1 VLENVS
7 LKSEAFVENL
17 IIFILR
23 PKCNSNPLFTLT
35 DPDMQSNIE
44 KTLHTGHASYKV
56 SLAVGFV
63 DIWEAATLS
72 IKREGYSIKC
82 ISDLTI
88 AEKFSASTTVTIPF
102 GQPAELVIIGS
113 DGSEHSLR
121 ADNGSPDLIGS
132 RDEIVLTLRLF
143 IKRALQRKK
152 GKKRVF
158 LFNK

>member
-1 VLENVS
+1 
-7 LKSEAFVENL
+7 
-17 IIFILR
+17 
-23 PKCNSNPLFTLT
+23 
-35 DPDMQSNIE
+35 MQSNIE

-143 IKRALQRKK
+143 IKRVMFFKALNSFYHFRCSCHKSR
-152 GKKRVF
+152 GN
-158 LFNK
+158 L

>member
-1 VLENVS
+1 M
-7 LKSEAFVENL
+7 F
-17 IIFILR
+17 
-23 PKCNSNPLFTLT
+23 
-35 DPDMQSNIE
+35 
-44 KTLHTGHASYKV
+44 
-56 SLAVGFV
+56 SLAFLGLILHMHGQVGFV

>member
-1 VLENVS
+1 MIIAMR
-7 LKSEAFVENL
+7 KIACL
-17 IIFILR
+17 IPFYIFTV
-23 PKCNSNPLFTLT
+23 PE
-35 DPDMQSNIE
+35 MQINIE

-56 SLAVGFV
+56 SHATGFL

-82 ISDLTI
+82 NNDLTI
-88 AEKFSASTTVTIPF
+88 AEKFSASTAVTIPF
-102 GQPAELVIIGS
+102 GQPAELVIFGS

-121 ADNGSPDLIGS
+121 ADNASTDLIGS